1 MHLKRSCGI
10 IINTTMSIW
19 TTGWMCQSVGRL
31 QEANNNASHKNMC
44 IYMHVYPGN
53 VLLLPRKFRKMSSI
67 ICNVISI
74 GNSTIC
80 TLWRSARNLKCHLIF
95 GIMYMFCLLLVPTP
109 TSNPLRVV
117 IFSYFWMSLHAVL
130 FCSSIVIQHKTLNL
144 PGHLIFQL
152 ELVYDIRPPLGS
164 RKTSVVV
171 VSLRAT
177 SKKNNCLQNSHKLS
191 ISAKT

>member
-1 MHLKRSCGI
+1 MEVS
-10 IINTTMSIW
+10 T
-19 TTGWMCQSVGRL
+19 
-31 QEANNNASHKNMC
+31 
-44 IYMHVYPGN
+44 
-53 VLLLPRKFRKMSSI
+53 KFKMSYNI
-67 ICNVISI
+67 
-74 GNSTIC
+74 
-80 TLWRSARNLKCHLIF
+80 RNYVH
-95 GIMYMFCLLLVPTP
+95 VPTP
-109 TSNPLRVV
+109 TLNPLHVV

-130 FCSSIVIQHKTLNL
+130 FCSSIGIQHKTLNL

-191 ISAKT
+191 ISAKAWFNNTGSVEQTADKIRWKTFECQIYFLVIIHIPPICLLTPGKISHR